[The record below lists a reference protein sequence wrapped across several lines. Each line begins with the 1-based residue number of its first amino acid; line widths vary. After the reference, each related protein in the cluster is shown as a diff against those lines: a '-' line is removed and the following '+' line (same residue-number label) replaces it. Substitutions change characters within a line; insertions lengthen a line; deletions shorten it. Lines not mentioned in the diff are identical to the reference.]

1 MSNTDLR
8 TFRHIIGQNEE
19 DESHYLK
26 PGGTQRHRQRWAQ
39 DKKKREEN
47 PHKQNRKL
55 KIWGTHL
62 YKPGVNSVA
71 RKG

>member
-1 MSNTDLR
+1 MSKTDLI
-8 TFRHIIGQNEE
+8 TYRHIIGQNEE

-26 PGGTQRHRQRWAQ
+26 PGRTQRHRQRWAQ
-39 DKKKREEN
+39 DKKKREEK
-47 PHKQNRKL
+47 PHKHHRKL

-62 YKPGVNSVA
+62 YKQGVNSVA